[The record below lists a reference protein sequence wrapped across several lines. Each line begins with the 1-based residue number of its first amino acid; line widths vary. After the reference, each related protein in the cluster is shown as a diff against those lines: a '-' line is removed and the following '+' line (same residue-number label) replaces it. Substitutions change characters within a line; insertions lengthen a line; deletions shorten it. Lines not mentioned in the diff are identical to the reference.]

1 MRKHLVS
8 LAMAAFMVLAM
19 LGAAAAEG
27 RDGGWNNYY
36 SFLPEKSTIT
46 GIVERTDAGLA
57 IRSGSAEYLVTGKDL
72 SPFVGKKVAATGE
85 VTDHGGTKVISVTSA
100 RTCEYC

>member
-1 MRKHLVS
+1 MRKHLLS
-8 LAMAAFMVLAM
+8 LAMAAFVVLAM

-27 RDGGWNNYY
+27 RDGGWHNY
-36 SFLPEKSTIT
+36 SFFFPEKSTIT
-46 GIVERTDAGLA
+46 GVVARTDAGLA

-72 SPFVGKKVAATGE
+72 STFVGKKVAATGE

-100 RTCEYC
+100 TTCEYC